1 MRIHFIA
8 IGGSAMHN
16 LAIAMSRMGHQVTGS
31 DDQIFEPSR
40 TRLADNG
47 ILPKQEGWFSGNITE
62 DLDAVI
68 LGMHAHKDNP
78 ELERAKELGL
88 EIFSYPEFLYAQ
100 TANKMR
106 IVIGGSHGKTS
117 ITAMI
122 LHVLKTVGIRHDYM
136 VGAQLQGFDCMVSLS
151 DAPIAVFEGDEY
163 LSSALDLNPKFLHY
177 KPQIAVIS
185 GIAWDHVNVFPSF
198 SEYTK
203 QFERFTDSMLPGGS
217 LFTYEKDPQL
227 IALRG
232 KLRDDIQSS
241 SYDSIPHRIENG
253 QTILEL
259 EGEDYP
265 TKIFGEHNMQNL
277 SAAFNVCSALGVE
290 AVDFYKSI
298 QNFEGASNRLEL
310 IAEGP
315 NSVAFRDFAHSPSK
329 LKATVNALKKQYP
342 DRKLVACME
351 LHTYSSL
358 NATFITSYRGTLNP
372 ADEALVFYSP
382 KALAIKRLPPLA
394 PSDIEAAFAK
404 PNLKVT
410 TDAAQVIEF
419 LNEQEI
425 ENTNFLFMSSGNY
438 GGANLPEWAKKAL
451 SN

>member
-16 LAIAMSRMGHQVTGS
+16 LAIAMSRMDHQVTGS

-47 ILPKQEGWFSGNITE
+47 ILPKQEGWFPENITK

-88 EIFSYPEFLYAQ
+88 DIFSYPEFLYAQ
-100 TANKMR
+100 TASKMR
-106 IVIGGSHGKTS
+106 VVIGGSHGKTS

-122 LHVLKTVGIRHDYM
+122 LHVLKAAGIRHDYM

-203 QFERFTDSMLPGGS
+203 QFERFTDSILPGGS

-241 SYDSIPHRIENG
+241 SYDSIAHRIENG

-259 EGEDYP
+259 DGEDYP

-277 SAAFNVCSALGVE
+277 SAAFNVCSSLGVE
-290 AVDFYKSI
+290 SVDFYRFI

-372 ADEALVFYSP
+372 ADKALVFYSP

-394 PSDIEAAFAK
+394 PSYIEAAFAK

-438 GGANLPEWAKKAL
+438 GGANLLEWAKTAL

>member
-16 LAIAMSRMGHQVTGS
+16 LAIAMCRMGHQVSGS

-40 TRLADNG
+40 SRLDKEG
-47 ILPKQEGWFSGNITE
+47 ILPEEDGWSPELISE
-62 DLDAVI
+62 ELDAVI

-78 ELERAKELGL
+78 ELEKAKELGL
-88 EIFSYPEFLYAQ
+88 QIFSYPEFLYAQ
-100 TANKMR
+100 CVNKMR
-106 IVIGGSHGKTS
+106 VVIGGSHGKTS

-122 LHVLKTVGIRHDYM
+122 LHVLKSAGIRHDYM
-136 VGAQLQGFDCMVSLS
+136 VGAQLEGFDCMVSIT

-163 LSSALDLNPKFLHY
+163 LSSALDMNPKFLHY
-177 KPQIAVIS
+177 RPQIAVIS

-203 QFERFTDSMLPGGS
+203 QFERFTDSILPGGT
-217 LFTYEKDPQL
+217 LFTFEKDPQL

-232 KLRDDIQSS
+232 KLREDIQSS
-241 SYDSIPHRIENG
+241 SYNSIPHRIEAG
-253 QTILEL
+253 GTILEY
-259 EGEDYP
+259 EGVDYP

-277 SAAFNVCSALGVE
+277 SAAFNVCSSLGVDAE
-290 AVDFYKSI
+290 VFYKSI
-298 QNFEGASNRLEL
+298 QSFGGASNRLEL
-310 IAEGP
+310 IIETP
-315 NSVAFRDFAHSPSK
+315 TSVAYRDFAHSPSK
-329 LKATVNALKKQYP
+329 LKATVNALKRQYP

-382 KALAIKRLPPLA
+382 KALAMKRLPPLA
-394 PSDIEAAFAK
+394 PSDIAAAFAK
-404 PNLKVT
+404 QNLVVT
-410 TDAAQVIEF
+410 TDAAQVLEF
-419 LNEQEI
+419 LDKQEI

-438 GGANLPEWAKKAL
+438 GGADLQEWATAAL
-451 SN
+451 AN